1 MQSCLITVPRHNVG
15 WALPCWFCNWVHI
28 SWQFSEQT
36 NSVIIHDAC
45 RIFDDDANP
54 CYAVVRALN
63 VHDVENVLFA
73 PANLGDELVF
83 FGGEW
88 KKNLINFV
96 RDSRARLCTILL
108 GRLSNWVEE
117 LTLVLE
123 ETLNYLDVCCRLEW
137 SVEWWKGP
145 QSKYI
150 IARQPEVFTVE
161 WNHTTLLDAIDEL
174 DGKGG
179 ILRHRVR
186 ITIDIVHS
194 TICQLE
200 LECGCPIKV
209 TAAFELTVIFGK
221 FDHSIHRIRWIR
233 LDDLVCDT
241 QFNIG
246 PSNVELMLKIVASVG
261 R

>member
-1 MQSCLITVPRHNVG
+1 MS
-15 WALPCWFCNWVHI
+15 
-28 SWQFSEQT
+28 
-36 NSVIIHDAC
+36 
-45 RIFDDDANP
+45 
-54 CYAVVRALN
+54 
-63 VHDVENVLFA
+63 
-73 PANLGDELVF
+73 DELYLVGFAIECTSAGSFPNRRTLSLSMMHAGYLTTTPIPVTQSYVLLMSMMLRMYCLLQPTWAMSWCF

-88 KKNLINFV
+88 KKNLINLV

-123 ETLNYLDVCCRLEW
+123 ETLNYLDVCRRLEW
-137 SVEWWKGP
+137 SVEWWQGP

-150 IARQPEVFTVE
+150 IARQPEVFTVQ

-174 DGKGG
+174 DGKGCV
-179 ILRHRVR
+179 LRHWIR

-200 LECGCPIKV
+200 LECGRLIELA
-209 TAAFELTVIFGK
+209 AAFELTVILGK

-246 PSNVELMLKIVASVG
+246 PSNVELMLKIVASVW